1 MSGCAPELL
10 SALVDGAL
18 GHDERDRVLAHLTG
32 CPPCRA
38 ELDAQRRVKAR
49 VAGLAAATPAPPD
62 RLVRALEQLVVP
74 GAEPVRRPSPSTPAA
89 RVRPGAGRATRP
101 AAGPGR
107 HTRRRASRVG
117 AVGGALLALGVG
129 AALLLGAPRTT
140 PSTPVDPASDDFVV
154 DFVSTTGGV
163 PLADPV
169 DAVATLPRR

>member
-62 RLVRALEQLVVP
+62 RLVRALQQLAVP
-74 GAEPVRRPSPSTPAA
+74 GAEPVRRPSPSTRAA
-89 RVRPGAGRATRP
+89 LVRPGARS

-107 HTRRRASRVG
+107 RPRRRASRVG
-117 AVGGALLALGVG
+117 VVGGALLAVGVG
-129 AALLLGAPRTT
+129 VALLLGAPRTT

-169 DAVATLPRR
+169 DVVATLPRR